1 MERVSVHVFINGL
14 VQGVYFRKSLKEE
27 ALKNNVTGWAR
38 NLPDS
43 RVEAVLQ
50 GRKEDV
56 KKVVNW
62 AKHGPPRARVTEVE
76 EDWQCPAKEYKKFR
90 IR

>member
-1 MERVSVHVFINGL
+1 MERVSVHLFVNGL

-27 ALKNNVTGWAR
+27 ALKQNVKGWTR
-38 NLPDS
+38 NLPDG

-50 GRKEDV
+50 GRKLDV
-56 KKVVNW
+56 EKVIAW

-76 EDWQCPAKEYKKFR
+76 VKWEYSAKEYKKFR